1 MPDTDLHNLNDLLAE
16 LEGTAVETSQ
26 GTFVKMEDVKRLL
39 KMRTDAAEKS
49 KEAAAELGPLKTVE
63 QARAAIKRDPELLKS
78 FAGRP
83 QDTGRA
89 VAAQEPQ
96 PVSRP

>member
-1 MPDTDLHNLNDLLAE
+1 MPETDLHNLNDVLAE

-39 KMRTDAAEKS
+39 KVKNDAADKD
-49 KEAAAELGPLKTVE
+49 KKAAAEVGPLKTVE
-63 QARAAIKRDPELLKS
+63 QARAAIKKDPELMKA

-83 QDTGRA
+83 TDAGRA
-89 VAAQEPQ
+89 IAAQEPQ